1 MVEEPTQEGIATPEL
16 FPGDTG
22 ALPLQLRLTL
32 VKLLVGPFIDEE
44 STHWHIVLQE
54 EAILRSRLAELFLDL
69 MIDRDRKVAFTRQAE
84 TGEFEAPVILRT
96 AKLSFLDS
104 VLVLQLRGSLIE
116 AESRNERAVVDATEL
131 YEHLEV
137 YASDVT
143 DRVKGM
149 SRINKSIEKMRAN
162 SILKPIRG
170 SEGRYEISPA
180 LRLLF
185 TANDVEA
192 LSKVYRKVA
201 AGEAVTV
208 EDLDATEVADESA

>member
-1 MVEEPTQEGIATPEL
+1 
-16 FPGDTG
+16 
-22 ALPLQLRLTL
+22 
-32 VKLLVGPFIDEE
+32 
-44 STHWHIVLQE
+44 
-54 EAILRSRLAELFLDL
+54 
-69 MIDRDRKVAFTRQAE
+69 
-84 TGEFEAPVILRT
+84 VILRT